1 MRCLIQASKG
11 FYFLEA
17 PSERLEAPSQLE
29 APLEA
34 PFRGRPGPP
43 WSPDDG
49 RSPRHEGRHP
59 PPKDPPDPLFLL
71 IYPWVTARTA
81 PLPPLPA
88 ARGFVLREAAF
99 FDFLRSGGCFQVA
112 RMGKDGAAASL
123 GYGTIRPHMCSPY
136 AASVHTVVQTF
147 VIHRSASPVRVRQR
161 LLPLL
166 HHCCGPARRGEPCP
180 TAIAT
185 ATSAVAIATITTT
198 LPRCRRAFPA
208 IVADATVAVSHVTSL
223 AQRTAHSRV
232 VRVLTSTAGL
242 RLCTPQG
249 TAEL

>member
-1 MRCLIQASKG
+1 MSWPGRTATRRTRCGCGWAWTCQRGVHLIRG

-71 IYPWVTARTA
+71 IYPWVTARAA

-88 ARGFVLREAAF
+88 ARGFVVRAAAF
-99 FDFLRSGGCFQVA
+99 FDFLRSGGGFPVE

-123 GYGTIRPHMCSPY
+123 GYGTIRPHHVLTVCSLRPY
-136 AASVHTVVQTF
+136 GGADICDPQVRIAGSCPPASTT
-147 VIHRSASPVRVRQR
+147 SPTS
-161 LLPLL
+161 LLRA
-166 HHCCGPARRGEPCP
+166 GAARRALPHRHRHRHLRRRHCHHHHHIAALSPC
-180 TAIAT
+180 
-185 ATSAVAIATITTT
+185 
-198 LPRCRRAFPA
+198 LPCHRR
-208 IVADATVAVSHVTSL
+208 
-223 AQRTAHSRV
+223 
-232 VRVLTSTAGL
+232 
-242 RLCTPQG
+242 
-249 TAEL
+249 